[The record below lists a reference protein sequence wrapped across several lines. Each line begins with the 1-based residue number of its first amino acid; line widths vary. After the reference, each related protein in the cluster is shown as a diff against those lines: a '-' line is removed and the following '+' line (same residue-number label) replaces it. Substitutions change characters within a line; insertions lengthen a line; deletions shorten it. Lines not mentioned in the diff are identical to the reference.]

1 MISNLNR
8 AWVGSLHDIGDNV
21 CCVRDDLG
29 TTLIGDILLLLL
41 GLLEDSNTDN
51 KDDED
56 EGAGGK
62 FDDKDDDCLD
72 DDANVTLDK
81 FDGGDKS
88 GRSSGCA
95 DVGGAKA
102 DDNVRLVDV
111 SVGAPGKTLVSRG
124 DEDDV
129 VEV

>member
-8 AWVGSLHDIGDNV
+8 AWLGSLHDIGDNV

-29 TTLIGDILLLLL
+29 TTLIGSILLLLL

-51 KDDED
+51 EDDED

-72 DDANVTLDK
+72 DDANVTLGK
-81 FDGGDKS
+81 FDGGDKN

-102 DDNVRLVDV
+102 DDNARLVDA
-111 SVGAPGKTLVSRG
+111 SACAPNKTLLSRG

>member
-1 MISNLNR
+1 MCSNWNKASL
-8 AWVGSLHDIGDNV
+8 GSLHDIGDNV

-29 TTLIGDILLLLL
+29 TTLIGDTLLLLL
-41 GLLEDSNTDN
+41 GLLEDSNTD
-51 KDDED
+51 KEDKD

-72 DDANVTLDK
+72 DDANVTLGK

-102 DDNVRLVDV
+102 DDNARLVDA
-111 SVGAPGKTLVSRG
+111 SACAPSKTLLSRG

>member
-1 MISNLNR
+1 
-8 AWVGSLHDIGDNV
+8 V
-21 CCVRDDLG
+21 
-29 TTLIGDILLLLL
+29 IGDIL

-56 EGAGGK
+56 EGAVGK

-72 DDANVTLDK
+72 DDADVTLGK
-81 FDGGDKS
+81 FDGGDKN

-102 DDNVRLVDV
+102 DDNFRLEDV
-111 SVGAPGKTLVSRG
+111 SGGGPGKTLVSRG

>member
-8 AWVGSLHDIGDNV
+8 AWLGLLHDIGDNV
-21 CCVRDDLG
+21 CCVRDSLG
-29 TTLIGDILLLLL
+29 TTLIGDNLLLLL
-41 GLLEDSNTDN
+41 GLLENSNTDN
-51 KDDED
+51 EDKD

-72 DDANVTLDK
+72 DDASVTLDK
-81 FDGGDKS
+81 FDGGDKN

-102 DDNVRLVDV
+102 DDNVRLVDA
-111 SVGAPGKTLVSRG
+111 SACAPGKTLVSRG